1 MASFMEHPSKA
12 SRYTSGTYI
21 VYPGALEEDTTVWF
35 AFDVDRELWEG
46 ILAIREAEDR
56 ARLVGVPL
64 WTYGV
69 DLDDVVELIESG
81 EGAPVAV
88 QVVDRS
94 SNRTFRVVFLDLK
107 PGKDDDRWRQI
118 QIDMEPWDC
127 WFDVLGPGYL
137 AISAPEAT
145 AEAAEQYL
153 NQRAVAGDCIYERG
167 DAQEATGTARLEA

>member
-1 MASFMEHPSKA
+1 MASYMEHPSKA
-12 SRYTSGTYI
+12 SRYASGAYV
-21 VYPGALEEDTTVWF
+21 VYPDALEEDATVWF
-35 AFDVDRELWEG
+35 AFDPDRELWEG
-46 ILAIREAEDR
+46 VLAIREAEDR

-69 DLDDVVELIESG
+69 NLDDVVELIESG

-94 SNRTFRVVFLDLK
+94 SNRTFRVVFPDLK
-107 PGKDDDRWRQI
+107 PGDDDDRWRQI
-118 QIDMEPWDC
+118 LIDMEPWDC

-145 AEAAEQYL
+145 AEAVELYL
-153 NQRAVAGDCIYERG
+153 TRRANAGDFINERG
-167 DAQEATGTARLEA
+167 DVG